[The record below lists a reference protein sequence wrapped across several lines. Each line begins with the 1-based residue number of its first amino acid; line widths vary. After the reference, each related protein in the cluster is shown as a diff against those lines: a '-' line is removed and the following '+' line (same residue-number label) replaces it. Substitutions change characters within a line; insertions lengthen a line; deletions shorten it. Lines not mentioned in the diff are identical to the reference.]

1 MLSHPFLL
9 IDTLGYLIQL
19 LLKSKIFLE
28 IRPLVR
34 FMILVQDAIKLPFDI
49 IQLFII
55 PTLQAFKPLII
66 DNFKLFERAKFIE
79 VFLSLFLNV

>member
-9 IDTLGYLIQL
+9 IDTFGYLIQL
-19 LLKSKIFLE
+19 LLKSKIFLQ

-66 DNFKLFERAKFIE
+66 NNFKLFERAKFIE
-79 VFLSLFLNV
+79 VFFGLFLNV

>member
-1 MLSHPFLL
+1 MFSHPFLL

-19 LLKSKIFLE
+19 LLKSKIFLQ

>member
-9 IDTLGYLIQL
+9 IDTFGYLIQL
-19 LLKSKIFLE
+19 LLKSKIFLQ

-66 DNFKLFERAKFIE
+66 NNFKLFERAKFIE

>member
-9 IDTLGYLIQL
+9 IDTFGYLIQL
-19 LLKSKIFLE
+19 LLKSKIFLQ

-79 VFLSLFLNV
+79 VFFGLFLNV

>member
-19 LLKSKIFLE
+19 LLKSKIFLQ

>member
-1 MLSHPFLL
+1 MTPSK
-9 IDTLGYLIQL
+9 
-19 LLKSKIFLE
+19 LKSKIFLQ

-79 VFLSLFLNV
+79 VFLGLFLNV